1 MKRFRGGLDIKND
14 NTGYYS
20 IYEKYQ
26 TAEIMFHVS
35 KLFPHSVKDEQHLE
49 RKRHIGET
57 YFILILCKNSL
68 KIYAKN
74 IFLHPQN
81 LLISNISFIKQQFL
95 IKSELKNFEI
105 ISNQSIHNNKLSSFY
120 QILGL
125 IINLSV
131 KFFCFY

>member
-35 KLFPHSVKDEQHLE
+35 TLLSHSVKDEQQLQ

-57 YFILILCKNSL
+57 YFILIFCKNSR
-68 KIYAKN
+68 Y
-74 IFLHPQN
+74 
-81 LLISNISFIKQQFL
+81 
-95 IKSELKNFEI
+95 
-105 ISNQSIHNNKLSSFY
+105 FY
-120 QILGL
+120 
-125 IINLSV
+125 
-131 KFFCFY
+131 